1 MKIKEINVSLQPIFN
16 LVTKMSDLMR
26 NYEITF
32 IVDPVLSDDEI
43 KSTAQTFVDQLKGEG
58 CNIVHTNEIG
68 LQQLAYPIKKR
79 NSGVYYCV
87 EFETETGVVIDKV
100 ELSLRRDER
109 IIRFLSVSLDKYG
122 VKYNDDKRNGLIG
135 KVKKKEKP
143 KEETSDKRSNRP
155 ARKQAPVAATPK
167 KVEKK
172 AEAKPVVEEKV
183 KAAAPVETP
192 TPDDFK
198 KIEGI
203 GPKIAGLITDAGIIT
218 FAQLAET
225 PAEKIKEILS
235 AAGSRYATH
244 NPTTWP
250 KQAKMAADGDWDAL
264 KKWQDE
270 LDGGKEAKSG
280 EEE

>member
-1 MKIKEINVSLQPIFN
+1 
-16 LVTKMSDLMR
+16 MR

-43 KSTAQTFVDQLKGEG
+43 KSTAQTYVDQLKGED
-58 CNIVHTNEIG
+58 CKIVHTNEIG

-87 EFETETGVVIDKV
+87 EFESETGVVIDKI

-109 IIRFLSVSLDKYG
+109 IMRFLSVSLDKYG
-122 VKYNDDKRNGLIG
+122 VKYNEDKRNGLIG

-143 KEETSDKRSNRP
+143 VEETNDRRSRGRKNAP
-155 ARKQAPVAATPK
+155 AK
-167 KVEKK
+167 KTER
-172 AEAKPVVEEKV
+172 KPVEENKV
-183 KAAAPVETP
+183 AAAAPVEAVKEEAV

-203 GPKIAGLITDAGIIT
+203 GPKISELIVNAGILT

-225 PAEKIKEILS
+225 AAEKIKEILTE
-235 AAGSRYATH
+235 AGSRYATH

-250 KQAKMAADGDWDAL
+250 AQAKMAANGEWDAL

-270 LDGGKEAKSG
+270 LDGGIEVAKSN

>member
-1 MKIKEINVSLQPIFN
+1 
-16 LVTKMSDLMR
+16 MR

-43 KSTAQTFVDQLKGEG
+43 KSTAQTYVDQLKGEG
-58 CNIVHTNEIG
+58 CNIVFTNEIG

-87 EFETETGVVIDKV
+87 EFETETGVVIDKI

-109 IIRFLSVSLDKYG
+109 IMRFLSVSLDKFG

-143 KEETSDKRSNRP
+143 VEETNDRRSRSSRKHAPAKRTEKP
-155 ARKQAPVAATPK
+155 AEQKPVEEK
-167 KVEKK
+167 KVE
-172 AEAKPVVEEKV
+172 
-183 KAAAPVETP
+183 AAAPVET
-192 TPDDFK
+192 TKPDDFK

-203 GPKIAGLITDAGIIT
+203 GPKISELIANAGILT

-225 PAEKIKEILS
+225 SADKIKEILTE
-235 AAGSRYATH
+235 AGSRYATH

-250 KQAKMAADGDWDAL
+250 AQAKMAANGEWDAL

-270 LDGGKEAKSG
+270 LDGGIEVAKSN